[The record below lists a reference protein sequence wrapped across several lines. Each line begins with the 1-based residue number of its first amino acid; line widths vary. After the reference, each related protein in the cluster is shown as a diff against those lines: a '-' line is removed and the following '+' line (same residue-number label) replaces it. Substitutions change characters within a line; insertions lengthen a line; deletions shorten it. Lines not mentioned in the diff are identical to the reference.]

1 MKNLKIS
8 QLLFAAF
15 SIPLIAII
23 GLALLSAN
31 KMKTINEQ
39 STIIS
44 DNWLPSVRYVERI
57 NTQTA
62 DLRNEEAKHIIST
75 DASEIAKADLDIAQ
89 MLKDIKFSIEQ
100 YNQLISSKD
109 EQVLMAKF
117 QSEYQEYLTIQQ
129 RLLALS
135 RKNENKQARS
145 LYLTDSQKAYQ
156 EYSNI
161 LLALSE
167 LNEKSASQASEYGDL
182 VYERSMNLLTTLVIL
197 VIIVVIGSS
206 LLFTRY
212 LTRSL
217 TKVRDAMI
225 KMADGDLTIRLDD
238 SGRNEL
244 TTLAQSFNQS
254 VNNICTLTD
263 KLFTVADYTETS
275 ADSLACTMHQIE
287 LNSKMMLEQIEQI
300 ATALTEMTTT
310 AHEMSQNAVTADT
323 NANSA
328 ISNVEQGN
336 QSLSLAGKISNDI
349 SNAINESASI
359 VNQLKEYSAEIGTVV
374 DVIDSLSE
382 QTNLLA
388 LNAAIEAARAGE
400 AGRGFAVVAD
410 EVRALAAKTQQSTIN
425 IQEIITKLQNQTK
438 LADENMQL
446 NLELIISSQ
455 RSAES
460 VSNAFSGIFNS
471 VKAIS
476 NINSI
481 VATAATE
488 QSNVTEEISKN
499 ILSSVT
505 MVNEN
510 VEGVSNSAKAST
522 RLLQEAQ
529 QQKQLLAFF
538 KR

>member
-476 NINSI
+476 DINSI

>member
-182 VYERSMNLLTTLVIL
+182 VYERSMNLLTTLVIF

-476 NINSI
+476 DINSI